1 MMAEH
6 GTSFGTLLRQLRTAA
21 ALSQEELAERS
32 GLSRR
37 GISDLERGLSQVPRL
52 ETVRLLADGLALSV
66 EQRAALIA
74 TARPAVWQ
82 AGPADRRSTSLR
94 TLPTPLTRL
103 IGREADVLTLQSRL
117 QDDNIRWLT
126 LTGPGGVGKTRLAIA
141 VSATLID
148 AFVDG
153 VVFVDLTPVT
163 DPDLVVPVVAAALGV
178 RESAEERLVE
188 TLSTFLSPKRVLLV
202 LDNCERVLAAATSVT
217 ALLAASRGLT
227 VFATSREPFHVRGE
241 HEFPVLPLPLPR
253 ADRLP
258 AIAALAQV
266 PAVAL
271 FVDRATAV
279 QPDFGLSDEN
289 VTAVTAICRR
299 LDGLPLAIEL
309 AAARVKVLPP
319 AALLTRLDVRLPL
332 LTGGGQDLPARQ
344 RTMRDAIAWSYD
356 LLSPEDQALFRHL
369 AVFAGGFTL
378 DAAEAVANPDGDLPV
393 FDGIVALVE
402 QSLLRQVPGRDD
414 EPRYVLLETMREFG
428 LEQLARAGEADD
440 ARQRHAEHFL
450 ELSVRFMRDYGV
462 PVLMSPDSLS
472 FVGHRMA
479 EQDNIRLALAWLDE
493 RGQIEALLEL
503 SSMLYVLWLAQG
515 LYREGQRGLERV
527 LARSRGTASVARVQ
541 ALAGAALLG
550 IFQGDYARAEVLLA
564 AGLALARQLNDPVL
578 VSAALSNAAFL
589 CYRRGDYG
597 RAEALAGEALPLLR
611 ERTDTWSA
619 PLQIIGDTA
628 LAQEQF
634 NRAARYYQEAIDRF
648 QAPRYI
654 AVLSDAQAGLAG
666 VTYCTGNLVLAAQLY
681 RASLAGAWELGF
693 PMLVA
698 SALLGLAAVAATSGE
713 GDAGAQLLG
722 AAEGIA
728 ATHAAPLFPR
738 DQPIRGR
745 CLAALTTRLGE
756 DRLAAAREAGRTLRV
771 EQAVAAAMDVA
782 AAVAASALADHDS
795 PVLSQK

>member
-1 MMAEH
+1 MSER
-6 GTSFGTLLRQLRTAA
+6 TTPFGELLRRLRNAA
-21 ALSQEELAERS
+21 ALSQETLAERA
-32 GLSRR
+32 GLSRH
-37 GISDLERGLSQVPRL
+37 GISDLERGARLVPRL
-52 ETVRLLADGLALSV
+52 ETVRLLADGLALGDADRV
-66 EQRAALIA
+66 ALLAA
-74 TARPAVWQ
+74 ARPALLVHDT
-82 AGPADRRSTSLR
+82 PAVSTSP
-94 TLPTPLTRL
+94 TAFPTPLTRL
-103 IGREADVLTLQSRL
+103 IGREVELAALHAGL
-117 QDDNIRWLT
+117 QDDAVRLLT

-141 VSATLID
+141 VAATMVD
-148 AFVDG
+148 AYPDG

-163 DPDLVVPVVAAALGV
+163 DSSLVIATIAAVLGV
-178 RESAEERLVE
+178 RESAEQRLVE
-188 TLSTFLSPKRVLLV
+188 TLSTFLSPKRVLLI
-202 LDNCERVLAAATSVT
+202 LDNCERVVAAATAVT
-217 ALLAASRGLT
+217 ALLATCPGLT

-241 HEFPVLPLPLPR
+241 REFPVLPLPLPG
-253 ADRLP
+253 AGRLP
-258 AIAALAQV
+258 ALAALAQV

-271 FVDRATAV
+271 FVERATAV
-279 QPDFGLSDEN
+279 QPDFVLSDN
-289 VTAVTAICRR
+289 NAFAVTAICRR

-356 LLSPEDQALFRHL
+356 LLSSEDQALFRHL

-378 DAAEAVANPDGDLPV
+378 DAAEAVADPDGALPV

-402 QSLLRQVPGRDD
+402 QSLLRQAPGRDD

-462 PVLMSPDSLS
+462 PVLMSPDSLA
-472 FVGHRMA
+472 FVGYRMA

-515 LYREGQRGLERV
+515 LYREGRRWLERA
-527 LARSRGTASVARVQ
+527 LARSSGMVSVARVQ
-541 ALAGAALLG
+541 ALAGAALLD
-550 IFQGDYARAEVLLA
+550 IFQGDYARAEGLLV
-564 AGLALARQLNDPVL
+564 AGLALARQLDDAVL

-597 RAEALAGEALPLLR
+597 RAETLASEALPLLR
-611 ERTDTWSA
+611 DRADTWSA
-619 PLQIIGDTA
+619 PLQILGDTA
-628 LAQEQF
+628 LAQERFDQ
-634 NRAARYYQEAIDRF
+634 ASRYYQEAIARF
-648 QAPRYI
+648 QAAPRSV
-654 AVLSDAQAGLAG
+654 AVGKRGDLSDAQAGLAG
-666 VTYCTGNLVLAAQLY
+666 VNYCTGNLVLAARQY
-681 RASLAGAWELGF
+681 RASLDGAWELGF

-698 SALLGLAAVAATSGE
+698 SALLGLAAVAATSGQ

-728 ATHAAPLFPR
+728 APLAAPLFPR
-738 DQPIRGR
+738 DQPIRDR
-745 CLAALTTRLGE
+745 CLTALTALLGD
-756 DRLAAAREAGRTLRV
+756 DRLAAAREAGRTLQV
-771 EQAVAAAMDVA
+771 EQAVTAAMDVA
-782 AAVAASALADHDS
+782 AAVAGAAVAEHN
-795 PVLSQK
+795 